1 MLKQVHNLIISV
13 IAICFLSIPQIALAQ
28 NSINSE
34 QNEIQKEEYEY
45 VQSNMRD
52 TNVEPMNTES
62 IKNSVIPD
70 TAKEGKK
77 VIGLFL
83 TAMVLVGFAA
93 LFLYLLLVV
102 VKKYYPKS
110 FNVSDCEEYEN
121 LDLSTPDSKN
131 SALKSFLNR
140 TK

>member
-1 MLKQVHNLIISV
+1 MLKQAHNIIIS
-13 IAICFLSIPQIALAQ
+13 IITICFLSIPQIALAQ
-28 NSINSE
+28 NPINSE
-34 QNEIQKEEYEY
+34 QSEIQKDEYEY
-45 VQSNMRD
+45 VQNNIRD

-62 IKNSVIPD
+62 IKKSVVPD

-83 TAMVLVGFAA
+83 KAMATVGFSI
-93 LFLYLLLVV
+93 LLLYLLLLA
-102 VKKYYPKS
+102 VKRYYPKS